1 MFQITPLG
9 GGLEVVVVLVAVV
22 VLGGGGVLVVVGG
35 GEYWALHPP
44 LNVIVVTPL
53 GGWVTVVVEGF
64 T

>member
-1 MFQITPLG
+1 MLVG
-9 GGLEVVVVLVAVV
+9 VLV
-22 VLGGGGVLVVVGG
+22 GGGVLVVVGDG
-35 GEYWALHPP
+35 GGDEYWELHPP

>member
-1 MFQITPLG
+1 MLVG
-9 GGLEVVVVLVAVV
+9 VLV
-22 VLGGGGVLVVVGG
+22 GEGGGVLVVVGG
-35 GEYWALHPP
+35 GDEYWALHPP